1 MLLVLISPDSKRC
14 CIKKISSTSVLWGV
28 PMALRERCQLTLLG
42 AVVVWGG
49 GAAPSLFLML
59 EEQGLLIPYRVL
71 KRRTKGDDIDLIT
84 FSGITTKDEAE
95 ALTGRSVWLD
105 RDYLSEEE
113 DIEDFFDFQHYV
125 GFSLYDA
132 ATQSHIGQIV
142 AIDEST
148 LNTLLQVETTAGDEL
163 ILPISEEL
171 IDHLE
176 LDEHRLYLQIPSGLF
191 DL

>member
-1 MLLVLISPDSKRC
+1 MY
-14 CIKKISSTSVLWGV
+14 SSV
-28 PMALRERCQLTLLG
+28 AR
-42 AVVVWGG
+42 
-49 GAAPSLFLML
+49 
-59 EEQGLLIPYRVL
+59 
-71 KRRTKGDDIDLIT
+71 KGDDIDLIT

-132 ATQSHIGQIV
+132 ATQSHIGKIV

-176 LDEHRLYLQIPSGLF
+176 LDEHHLYLQIPSGLF

>member
-1 MLLVLISPDSKRC
+1 MSAKL
-14 CIKKISSTSVLWGV
+14 SVDLSGLW
-28 PMALRERCQLTLLG
+28 EG
-42 AVVVWGG
+42 ADT
-49 GAAPSLFLML
+49 SLFLML

-71 KRRTKGDDIDLIT
+71 KRRTKGNDIDLIT
-84 FSGITTKDEAE
+84 FSCITTKDEAE

-132 ATQSHIGQIV
+132 ATQSQIGQIV

-176 LDEHRLYLQIPSGLF
+176 LDEHCLYLQIPSGLF